1 MLGAIFMA
9 EKEEREIVLTKEGLA
24 KLEAELETL
33 KSVRREEV
41 AERIK
46 QAIAFGDITENS
58 EYEDAKNEQA
68 FIEGRI
74 MSLEQT
80 LKKARLIE
88 EGEIRTDV
96 VSLGSRVKLKE
107 MKSGREIVVTLVS
120 SVESKLRDGRISDES
135 PVGKAIMGKTV
146 KSTVAVE
153 APSGII
159 KYKILKVEK

>member
-1 MLGAIFMA
+1 MA

-80 LKKARLIE
+80 LKKARLME
-88 EGEIRTDV
+88 EGEIRTDI

-107 MKSGREIVVTLVS
+107 MKSGREIIVTLVS
-120 SVESKLRDGRISDES
+120 SVESKLRDGKISDES

>member
-1 MLGAIFMA
+1 MA

-24 KLEAELETL
+24 KLETDLETL

-88 EGEIRTDV
+88 DGEIRTDI
-96 VSLGSRVKLKE
+96 VSLGSKVKLKE

-120 SVESKLRDGRISDES
+120 SVESKLRDGKISDES